1 MSVALSSAQPRK
13 HDAALRKARCRL
25 HGSIRRL
32 PNCLLMLDRRLP
44 SDPVVRAPTEERH
57 YLVDSRRFGLD
68 AGLRPLTPTLPP
80 FRLLDAIHISGCLF
94 MNKSAR
100 NPRSKDDPCLPSVR
114 GERVARQAIVGVSFP

>member
-1 MSVALSSAQPRK
+1 MTGSARSGRSSASW
-13 HDAALRKARCRL
+13 LRL
-25 HGSIRRL
+25 
-32 PNCLLMLDRRLP
+32 
-44 SDPVVRAPTEERH
+44 E
-57 YLVDSRRFGLD
+57 LVDSRRFGLD